1 MLFIVSGKKESIRSG
16 DEMKTKEILLY
27 TPAITL
33 GLARFAIEQIKRP
46 WKLDNEKKVAR
57 AAITHYRTPEKE
69 EK

>member
-1 MLFIVSGKKESIRSG
+1 
-16 DEMKTKEILLY
+16 MKTKEILLY